1 MLVKANYGGT
11 KKYIKLQEACFSDF
25 LSAVQEKFLIPETTT
40 LKVTDDQGVEVDE
53 DVFSEVATSKEIC
66 FLIYTPN
73 VLTVPEQECGRPSS
87 PSLTDTLSLSSCLS
101 SDTSDSGG
109 NQPMDSTFAK
119 NTVEQILTSKPA
131 GITVIKEYENTRTLK
146 DSTRRLMVNII
157 VSHMREKEGDTTN
170 ACLFLTKVFLFF
182 QEHFYDFQSNTGFLE
197 WRVKTVQ
204 RKFRTSSTPHKKVQ
218 LRGGPTSPRV
228 SGTSDDQRTGD
239 ECMEAISLLQ
249 HTTNCDVVFQK
260 MRETFQY
267 RRQILQDPQISADVL
282 KIFPRF
288 LDVKGLILQDFL
300 LMFGAEAASRLLEKW
315 NTSFKE
321 KVIQEAQSLK
331 GSTLLRKY
339 LKAALNE
346 ESDTPEEPEW
356 DTDMASLLVLLH
368 LLTPQPAGRKRAKK
382 ISVEEATDHLVK
394 FLK

>member
-1 MLVKANYGGT
+1 M
-11 KKYIKLQEACFSDF
+11 KKKGKKLQEFYALFCFKKNQNS
-25 LSAVQEKFLIPETTT
+25 
-40 LKVTDDQGVEVDE
+40 
-53 DVFSEVATSKEIC
+53 
-66 FLIYTPN
+66 
-73 VLTVPEQECGRPSS
+73 LTVFFFCRRAINKSTKEFHALGIVSLF
-87 PSLTDTLSLSSCLS
+87 PSLKDPYSKKGYVSLFSLLCTYVKRKCLC
-101 SDTSDSGG
+101 
-109 NQPMDSTFAK
+109 P
-119 NTVEQILTSKPA
+119 
-131 GITVIKEYENTRTLK
+131 R
-146 DSTRRLMVNII
+146 
-157 VSHMREKEGDTTN
+157 DTTN

-288 LDVKGLILQDFL
+288 LDVKGLVSINSKYYLKKKIHRSQLHHIDIIFSCSL
-300 LMFGAEAASRLLEKW
+300 DLARLLANVW
-315 NTSFKE
+315 SRSCFKTPW
-321 KVIQEAQSLK
+321 KVE
-331 GSTLLRKY
+331 
-339 LKAALNE
+339 
-346 ESDTPEEPEW
+346 
-356 DTDMASLLVLLH
+356 H
-368 LLTPQPAGRKRAKK
+368 
-382 ISVEEATDHLVK
+382 K
-394 FLK
+394 F

>member
-53 DVFSEVATSKEIC
+53 DVFSEVATSNEIC

-119 NTVEQILTSKPA
+119 N
-131 GITVIKEYENTRTLK
+131 
-146 DSTRRLMVNII
+146 
-157 VSHMREKEGDTTN
+157 
-170 ACLFLTKVFLFF
+170 
-182 QEHFYDFQSNTGFLE
+182 EHFYDFQSNTGFLE

-288 LDVKGLILQDFL
+288 LDVKGLILQDL

-346 ESDTPEEPEW
+346 ESDTPEEP
-356 DTDMASLLVLLH
+356 
-368 LLTPQPAGRKRAKK
+368 
-382 ISVEEATDHLVK
+382 
-394 FLK
+394 

>member
-73 VLTVPEQECGRPSS
+73 EPSS
-87 PSLTDTLSLSSCLS
+87 EESSQTFGC
-101 SDTSDSGG
+101 SDQTENTS
-109 NQPMDSTFAK
+109 T
-119 NTVEQILTSKPA
+119 TSKA
-131 GITVIKEYENTRTLK
+131 T
-146 DSTRRLMVNII
+146 
-157 VSHMREKEGDTTN
+157 
-170 ACLFLTKVFLFF
+170 
-182 QEHFYDFQSNTGFLE
+182 QGFLE

-346 ESDTPEEPEW
+346 ESDTPEEP
-356 DTDMASLLVLLH
+356 
-368 LLTPQPAGRKRAKK
+368 
-382 ISVEEATDHLVK
+382 
-394 FLK
+394 